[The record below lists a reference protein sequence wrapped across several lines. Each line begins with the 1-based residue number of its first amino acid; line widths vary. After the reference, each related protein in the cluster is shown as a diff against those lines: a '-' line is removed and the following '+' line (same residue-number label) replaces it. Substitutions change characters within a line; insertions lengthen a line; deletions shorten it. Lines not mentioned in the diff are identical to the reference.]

1 LFRTTSKQGYRLVGR
16 ATSARFWVVAAL
28 ALLAGSVGAR
38 GIALASVLSRA
49 TAGELRP
56 EPLRTAGAEQLES
69 TETLRRKAER
79 GDPEAEYKLG
89 LAYDVGIGAPQD
101 LAQAAAW
108 YSSAAEQGYA
118 AAQFSLG
125 LMYANG
131 RGVPQDL
138 VRAHV
143 WLNLA
148 AGAQQPGARS
158 ERDLIAKKMTR
169 QQIAEAIRQARAW
182 EPKSPSPPR

>member
-1 LFRTTSKQGYRLVGR
+1 M
-16 ATSARFWVVAAL
+16 RFLLITAVALQCAFAAKDAPAL
-28 ALLAGSVGAR
+28 AMNSTKF
-38 GIALASVLSRA
+38 I
-49 TAGELRP
+49 
-56 EPLRTAGAEQLES
+56 RTAAGDPQDS
-69 TETLRRKAER
+69 VDTLRMKAER

-101 LAQAAAW
+101 LGQAAAW
-108 YSSAAEQGYA
+108 YERAAEQGHA
-118 AAQFSLG
+118 GAQFSLG
-125 LMYANG
+125 LMYGNG
-131 RGVPQDL
+131 RGVSQDL

-148 AGAQQPGARS
+148 AAASQPGARS

-182 EPKSPSPPR
+182 EPKSPTPPQ

>member
-1 LFRTTSKQGYRLVGR
+1 VQ
-16 ATSARFWVVAAL
+16 FWVITAL
-28 ALLAGSVGAR
+28 ALQSTFAA
-38 GIALASVLSRA
+38 ASVAFPTPALKAVDRA
-49 TAGELRP
+49 AGEARDELIM
-56 EPLRTAGAEQLES
+56 TAVGDQQES
-69 TETLRRKAER
+69 ADALRRDAER
-79 GDPEAEYKLG
+79 GDPEAEYKIG

-108 YSSAAEQGYA
+108 YTSAAEQGQA

-138 VRAHV
+138 VRAHM

-148 AGAQQPGARS
+148 AAASQPGARS
-158 ERDLIAKKMTR
+158 ERDVVAKKMTR
-169 QQIAEAIRQARAW
+169 AQIAEAIRLAREW
-182 EPKSPSPPR
+182 QPKSPTPPQ